1 MSDAFDAFA
10 TACSGAVAAVVAK
23 SVSYP
28 LDLMKT
34 KLAVAEGNKGPRAV
48 ASELYHEQGIGGF
61 YVGLG
66 PKITKSVVQKF
77 LFFYLYDFFMR
88 RYKSMMGVKKLR
100 VVANIL
106 IGVVADWFASPLVVP
121 INFITTQVQTSTTG
135 DTTLTVISR
144 TLGERG
150 CFAFFDGLDSYIAGS
165 WQPAIEFTFF
175 DQLKVVFLRGG
186 RVGNTLSTLQ
196 AFCLGFAARAVS
208 EVFTYPTER
217 CALVQQSKDHPLRG
231 KSTSQVLWQLFGDG
245 GFAFLY
251 QGISSPLVAHSLL
264 TCPSCPSAHFF
275 SSCDQ
280 ESARNWRRA

>member
-48 ASELYHEQGIGGF
+48 AGELYHEQGIGGF

-88 RYKSMMGVKKLR
+88 RYKSMMGVKNLR
-100 VVANIL
+100 VVTNIL

-150 CFAFFDGLDSYIAGS
+150 FFAFFDGLDSYIAGS
-165 WQPAIEFTFF
+165 WQPAVEFTFF

-251 QGISSPLVAHSLL
+251 QGISSPRRSQFAYLSILPI
-264 TCPSCPSAHFF
+264 CPFF
-275 SSCDQ
+275 FFV
-280 ESARNWRRA
+280 